1 MVTQEKIRVVFT
13 FEERGLVGLEEIT
26 EDGNYSCLAETVH
39 DSLQITRSLQNL
51 AKRGYSQIIVRDP
64 VPEEER
70 LLMIPTIRAVA
81 RKVSHRGKRENYG
94 YRNRS

>member
-1 MVTQEKIRVVFT
+1 MATKEKIRVVFT
-13 FEERGLVGLEEIT
+13 FEERGLAALEEMT

-51 AKRGYSQIIVRDP
+51 AIVRDP
-64 VPEEER
+64 VTEEER
-70 LLMIPTIRAVA
+70 LLIIPTIRAVT
-81 RKVSHRGKRENYG
+81 RKVSNRGKRENYG